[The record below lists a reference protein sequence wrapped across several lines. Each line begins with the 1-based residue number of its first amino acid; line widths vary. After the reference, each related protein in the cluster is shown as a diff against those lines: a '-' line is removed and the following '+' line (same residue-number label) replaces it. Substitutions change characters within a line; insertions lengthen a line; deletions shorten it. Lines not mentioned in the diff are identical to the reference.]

1 MTAPAPALDGE
12 AAACLAG
19 LDAALAGGAPPT
31 LARVSPAALDLAL
44 RAFAKRHGAAALP
57 LLERLA
63 DAAPD
68 KEHRR
73 AARRALY
80 RLDQSGVRP
89 VGRAAAPPAR
99 PVVTREAEHP
109 VRAWL
114 SGIDGSGSRAAWI
127 LFEGGLG
134 GGLRLCSLILN
145 DEAGIMD
152 AAGGPIARK
161 RLEAELRGLRES
173 QKLPWVEVDGRRACA
188 LVADTLAL
196 HEHLGTVPPPEF
208 ARWRKLFGEAQPKA
222 SRANTIEKLPVAT
235 PSTAAPA
242 LAPDPLSGEAQ
253 PQASRANIKEK
264 FPVASPPTADPKMV
278 PPFPS
283 EPPEASLLYP
293 LGSPSAAPRPSLL
306 DLPELQGWFIDPAR
320 VQHEALALLQVRESR
335 LVVSDQIKAEREASI
350 VDGVV
355 EAQLPDAARR
365 RWAGRLREMAE
376 IFRMTGRREPAALAE
391 ETAAALADPER
402 PATSIPF
409 ARTLAARG
417 IEMASDVALGRTRLA
432 DVSRA
437 PTRRPRP

>member
-1 MTAPAPALDGE
+1 MTAPATRDE
-12 AAACLAG
+12 AAACLAA
-19 LDAALAGGAPPT
+19 LEAALAGGDPPA
-31 LARVSPAALDLAL
+31 LARVSPAALDDAL
-44 RAFAKRHGAAALP
+44 RALAKRHGAASLP

-68 KEHRR
+68 KAHRR
-73 AARRALY
+73 AVRRALY
-80 RLDQSGVRP
+80 RLEQSGLRP
-89 VGRAAAPPAR
+89 SRAAAAAPAR
-99 PVVTREAEHP
+99 PVVTRAAEHP

-188 LVADTLAL
+188 LVADALAL
-196 HEHLGTVPPPEF
+196 HERLGTVPPPEF
-208 ARWRKLFGEAQPKA
+208 ARWRKNFL
-222 SRANTIEKLPVAT
+222 
-235 PSTAAPA
+235 TALSNAGAPTW
-242 LAPDPLSGEAQ
+242 PPHSSNSGQ
-253 PQASRANIKEK
+253 
-264 FPVASPPTADPKMV
+264 
-278 PPFPS
+278 
-283 EPPEASLLYP
+283 
-293 LGSPSAAPRPSLL
+293 PSAAGGQPSPSGLLDRSAEIL
-306 DLPELQGWFIDPAR
+306 DLPELMGWFIDPGR

-335 LVVSDQIKAEREASI
+335 LVISDQIKAEREASI

-355 EAQLPDAARR
+355 EAQLADGARR
-365 RWAGRLREMAE
+365 RWAARLREMAE
-376 IFRMTGRREPAALAE
+376 IFRMTGRLEPAAMAE
-391 ETAAALADPER
+391 QTAAALADVGR

-409 ARTLAARG
+409 ARALAARG
-417 IEMASDVALGRTRLA
+417 IEMASEVALGRTRLA

-437 PTRRPRP
+437 PARRARS

>member
-1 MTAPAPALDGE
+1 MTAPAPRDE
-12 AAACLAG
+12 AAACLAA
-19 LDAALAGGAPPT
+19 LETALAWGGDLPPV
-31 LARVSPAALDLAL
+31 AHVSPTVLDEAL
-44 RAFAKRHGAAALP
+44 RALAKRHGGAALP
-57 LLERLA
+57 LLERLV

-68 KEHRR
+68 KAHRR
-73 AARRALY
+73 EVRRALY
-80 RLDQSGVRP
+80 RLDQSGLRP
-89 VGRAAAPPAR
+89 PRAAAAAPAR
-99 PVVTREAEHP
+99 PVVTRTAEHP

-173 QKLPWVEVDGRRACA
+173 QKLPWVEVEGRRACA
-188 LVADTLAL
+188 LVADALAL

-208 ARWRKLFGEAQPKA
+208 ARWRKLMGEVQPKA
-222 SRANTIEKLPVAT
+222 SRANTREKLPADT
-235 PSTAAPA
+235 PLTAASA
-242 LAPDPLSGEAQ
+242 LAPD
-253 PQASRANIKEK
+253 
-264 FPVASPPTADPKMV
+264 T
-278 PPFPS
+278 
-283 EPPEASLLYP
+283 SLLDR
-293 LGSPSAAPRPSLL
+293 SAALL
-306 DLPELQGWFIDPAR
+306 DLPELMGWFIDPAR

-365 RWAGRLREMAE
+365 RWAARLREMAE
-376 IFRMTGRREPAALAE
+376 IFRMTGRLEPAALAE
-391 ETAAALADPER
+391 QTAAALADPGR
-402 PATSIPF
+402 PATAIPF
-409 ARTLAARG
+409 ARALAARG
-417 IEMASDVALGRTRLA
+417 IEMASEVALGRTRLA

-437 PTRRPRP
+437 PARRARS